1 MAVQHTPFTK
11 RAFSASRC
19 FAAFLLIKKRSLRP
33 LSVRQI
39 RESTICPARYGLTEL
54 WQLKYDPITSAF
66 FADI

>member
-1 MAVQHTPFTK
+1 MNGC
-11 RAFSASRC
+11 SA
-19 FAAFLLIKKRSLRP
+19 RP